1 MADESRGTNQQIG
14 VIAQDV
20 EKVIP
25 EAVNVDPNGFKSVS
39 YDRIIPLLIE
49 SIKELKARVEEL
61 EKR

>member
-25 EAVNVDPNGFKSVS
+25 EAVNVDHNGFKSVS